1 MNMETKKIDDY
12 TLQVTRVVPAQEIA
26 QKYDYNF
33 LLHQKESIEK
43 DLARYT
49 SERQAELNEING
61 LLAECEKLGIKP
73 RSVDEENVL

>member
-1 MNMETKKIDDY
+1 METKKIDDY

-49 SERQAELNEING
+49 AERQAELDEVNTLIV
-61 LLAECEKLGIKP
+61 ECEKLGIKP

>member
-26 QKYDYNF
+26 QKYVYNF
-33 LLHQKESIEK
+33 LLHQKEAIEK

-49 SERQAELNEING
+49 AERQAELDEVNTLIV
-61 LLAECEKLGIKP
+61 ECEKLGIKP

>member
-1 MNMETKKIDDY
+1 METKKIDDY

-33 LLHQKESIEK
+33 LLHQKEAIEK

-49 SERQAELNEING
+49 AERQAELDEVNTLIV
-61 LLAECEKLGIKP
+61 ECEKLGIKP